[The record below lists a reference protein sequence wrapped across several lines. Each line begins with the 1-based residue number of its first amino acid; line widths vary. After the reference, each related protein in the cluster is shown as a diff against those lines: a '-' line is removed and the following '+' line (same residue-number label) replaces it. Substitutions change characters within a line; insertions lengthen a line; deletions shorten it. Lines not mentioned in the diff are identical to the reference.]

1 MPTAGCLHKGK
12 GDSKM
17 KVYVCVEE
25 TVDYGRR
32 VAKVVTDL
40 EVAREWIRNE
50 YTAFKGIHPEHANPT
65 AYNWCAGADEYGHR
79 EWSCWLDYESYGW
92 YVTEIELDK

>member
-1 MPTAGCLHKGK
+1 
-12 GDSKM
+12 M

-25 TVDYGRR
+25 TVDYGRQ

-40 EVAREWIRNE
+40 DVAREWMRKEFID
-50 YTAFKGIHPEHANPT
+50 FKVKHPEHSNNDSF
-65 AYNWCAGADEYGHR
+65 NWTEGVGEWGHM
-79 EWSCWLDYESYGW
+79 EWSCWLDMESYGW